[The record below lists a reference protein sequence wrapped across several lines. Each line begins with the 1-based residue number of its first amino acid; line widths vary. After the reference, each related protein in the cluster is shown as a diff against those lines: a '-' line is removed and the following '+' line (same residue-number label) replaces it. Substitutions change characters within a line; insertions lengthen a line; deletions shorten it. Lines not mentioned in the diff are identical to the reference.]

1 MKTTAS
7 LFSTIAA
14 SVALLV
20 PAVAIAA
27 DNNKV
32 WTDPAKAAKEDPDFA
47 IQGEYAAKGVGAQ
60 VIALG
65 NGHFHAVLYPG
76 GLPGAG
82 WDGKGKSLLDGKL
95 DGGKASFVSASGKK
109 RYMAGGGTEFSAT
122 RKFPPEGHKEHSGEI
137 ANGVFNLKAKSG
149 GEMSLKKVDRK
160 SPTLGAKAPEGAV
173 VLFDGSNVDHWK
185 NGKITDGLLGATN
198 AISTKLFRDCTIHV
212 EFRTPYRPHSRS
224 QGRGNSGVYYQGR
237 WETQVLDSFG
247 LEGLMNECGGIY
259 SIAASQL
266 NMCLPPLAWQTYDVE
281 YTHAK
286 FDKDGKRTAWPRMT
300 VKLNGVTVHD
310 DQEMGKTHT
319 TAAPVSGPLKPELG
333 GPIFLQ
339 NHGNPVFYRNIW
351 VLPKQ

>member
-1 MKTTAS
+1 
-7 LFSTIAA
+7 
-14 SVALLV
+14 
-20 PAVAIAA
+20 
-27 DNNKV
+27 
-32 WTDPAKAAKEDPDFA
+32 
-47 IQGEYAAKGVGAQ
+47 
-60 VIALG
+60 
-65 NGHFHAVLYPG
+65 
-76 GLPGAG
+76 
-82 WDGKGKSLLDGKL
+82 
-95 DGGKASFVSASGKK
+95 
-109 RYMAGGGTEFSAT
+109 MAGGGTEFSAT
-122 RKFPPEGHKEHSGEI
+122 RKFPPEGHKEYDGSI
-137 ANGVFNLKAKSG
+137 ANGSFHLTAKSG
-149 GEMSLKKVDRK
+149 EKMALKKVERK
-160 SPTLGAKAPEGAV
+160 SPTLGAKAPKGAV

-198 AISTKLFRDCTIHV
+198 AISTKLFRDCKIHV

-259 SIAASQL
+259 SIAASKL
-266 NMCLPPLAWQTYDVE
+266 NMCLPPLTWQTYDVE

-351 VLPKQ
+351 VLAKD